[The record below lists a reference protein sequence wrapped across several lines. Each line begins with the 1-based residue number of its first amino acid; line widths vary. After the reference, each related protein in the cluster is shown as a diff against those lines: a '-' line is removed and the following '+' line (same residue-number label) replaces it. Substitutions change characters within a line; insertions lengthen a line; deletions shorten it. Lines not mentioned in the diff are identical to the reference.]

1 MPTRVGSGSPDPLRI
16 RAAVS
21 AHLQAS
27 ARIARPVPRGVT
39 TTPLRRRLDLARN
52 VLRGV
57 RVEKMQLIAPTLN
70 PVPALLGTSEAMLA
84 VRRQIEQ
91 AALAGVP
98 VLITGES
105 GTGKNIVAQSLHHL
119 SPRRDRPFVSVNCP
133 SLPHTLVESELF
145 GYEQGAFTGAQRA
158 RAGKVEQAQRGT
170 LFLDEIGDLE
180 IGVQAKLLQVLQDFR
195 FSRLGAVE
203 DQAVDVWLVCATH
216 RNLQNDINAGRF
228 RGDLFYRINV
238 VSIELPP
245 LRDHR
250 SDVPLLLT
258 HFLRFYELKFGRQIP
273 AISRSVLQLLE
284 GYHWPGNV
292 RELEN
297 LVKRYVVLGN
307 EEAIVEALRE
317 KDPAAE
323 TLPFLPDAHLPL
335 RAQTQRVVR
344 MLERQ
349 IILRALNEHRWNR
362 RKTAKSLDIS
372 YRALLYK
379 IKDAGLPRLRENGPD
394 RLTPEEN

>member
-1 MPTRVGSGSPDPLRI
+1 
-16 RAAVS
+16 
-21 AHLQAS
+21 
-27 ARIARPVPRGVT
+27 
-39 TTPLRRRLDLARN
+39 
-52 VLRGV
+52 
-57 RVEKMQLIAPTLN
+57 MQLIAPSLN
-70 PVPALLGTSEAMLA
+70 PVPALLGSSEPMLA

-91 AALAGVP
+91 AASAGVP

-105 GTGKNIVAQSLHHL
+105 GTGKNIVAQSLHQL

-170 LFLDEIGDLE
+170 LFLDEIGDLD
-180 IGVQAKLLQVLQDFR
+180 ISVQAKLLQVLQDFR

-203 DQAVDVWLVCATH
+203 DQAVDVWLICATH
-216 RNLQNDINAGRF
+216 RNLHSDIEAGRF

-245 LRDHR
+245 LREHR

-258 HFLRFYELKFGRQIP
+258 HFLRLYELKFGRQIQP
-273 AISRSVLQLLE
+273 LSRSVMQLLE

-297 LVKRYVVLGN
+297 LVKRYVVLGS
-307 EEAIVEALRE
+307 EDAMVEALRE
-317 KDPAAE
+317 KDAAGE
-323 TLPFLPDAHLPL
+323 AFPFLPDANLPL
-335 RAQTQRVVR
+335 RAQTQRAVR

-379 IKDAGLPRLRENGPD
+379 IKDAGLPRLRENGPA
-394 RLTPEEN
+394 RLPSEEN